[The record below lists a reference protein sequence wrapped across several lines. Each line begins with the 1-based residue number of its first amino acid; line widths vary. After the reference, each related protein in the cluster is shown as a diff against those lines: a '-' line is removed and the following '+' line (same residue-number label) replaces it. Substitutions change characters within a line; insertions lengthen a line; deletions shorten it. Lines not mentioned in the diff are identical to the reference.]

1 MKSILLS
8 ACLFL
13 TISSIAQNNDP
24 HAVVAEIKKIFSKVP
39 KGKYADL
46 VPYAVNGKWGF
57 IDRVN
62 KKVLVE
68 PVFSSP
74 YFFHPGI
81 NIYYKN
87 TDIDISSTGEVT
99 LVPEQPQVMMDVVE
113 ESPGFGQDPKV
124 RHYTDGFKGF
134 TTYPNGELAYYSDL
148 YQYNKQGI
156 PGWNIQIVKYQDRY
170 LGIVKN
176 LQGKSGII
184 EQNGTPVKG
193 FDFNFSDIHPNR
205 GCLDSVHAW
214 FYVKKNETDN
224 YSLMNI
230 NGEVKLA
237 NEIFSYPLLSSRLF
251 AYTPYIKGDT
261 SSVFDNYLMK
271 WLVKPQT
278 KLRILNLYF
287 SSATQLQNDEP
298 VNRDRVF
305 IYYQVQEGDRSYF
318 MDLKGVKYLPK
329 K

>member
-39 KGKYADL
+39 QGKYADL

-57 IDRVN
+57 IDRVS
-62 KKVLVE
+62 KKILVA

-99 LVPEQPQVMMDVVE
+99 LVSEQPQVMMDVVE
-113 ESPGFGQDPKV
+113 VSPGFGLDPKV

-148 YQYNKQGI
+148 YQYNTQGI
-156 PGWNIQIVKYQDRY
+156 PGWNIQVVKYQDRY
-170 LGIVKN
+170 LGVVKN

-193 FDFNFSDIHPNR
+193 FDFNFSEIIPNR
-205 GCLDSVHAW
+205 GCVDSAHAW
-214 FYVKKNETDN
+214 FFVKKNEQDK

-230 NGEVKLA
+230 DGEVKLA
-237 NEIFSYPLLSSRLF
+237 NEIFSYPLTSSDLF
-251 AYTPYIKGDT
+251 GYTPYIKGDT
-261 SSVFDNYLMK
+261 SALFDFYTMA

-278 KLRILNLYF
+278 KVRISEITF
-287 SSATQLQNDEP
+287 SSKTLLSGEIAEGRKLAH
-298 VNRDRVF
+298 
-305 IYYQVQEGDRSYF
+305 IYYRVSDGKLEYF